1 MILMIILLIKGLLT
15 ALLLCL
21 LLYSIIFLIVLL
33 IYQIKE
39 LRKWQGNREK
49 IQKHI
54 KNLPKH

>member
-1 MILMIILLIKGLLT
+1 MILMIIILIKGLLT
-15 ALLLCL
+15 ALLMCL

-39 LRKWQGNREK
+39 FRKWQGNRER

-54 KNLPKH
+54 ENLPKH

>member
-21 LLYSIIFLIVLL
+21 LIYSIIFLIVLL

-39 LRKWQGNREK
+39 FRKWQGNREK
-49 IQKHI
+49 TQKLI